1 MNNTEEFKQWMNAE
15 TKVDEPGINRLIEK
29 RIHTLRRNRR
39 LRRIALPLTT
49 FLSIFL
55 MFIAL
60 VNFEDS
66 FYIYANE
73 SPFLKTWV
81 QLVNGRQDILRAFD
95 SKYVQK
101 IEKTLIA
108 GEYELII
115 DSMISDSRYI
125 NLFYKVK
132 YQGKYMDFDKNEF
145 NSNIGFEKPNGDH
158 MTLGYQLGSYKEFWW
173 REIFLDGDNTYDGF
187 RMTFKP
193 YGDESNV
200 SSSLFISI
208 DTTKIVKTVRREL
221 GKKIQIAGQEVIL
234 DRLEIGAFQSRLI
247 YHNNEK
253 NEQLIQQL
261 TFENSKGAKLE
272 SQKDIDDGYE
282 FSDFE
287 VGQINPSSRFDL
299 KIIHVTVL
307 KKKFTTIIFDPK
319 TQKFTELP
327 DFLTLI
333 QVDKNGNNY
342 TIALKNSTGSGTFLY
357 PVSQNAIDLGDKWTS
372 FIGESWMSFSITD
385 DRPVEF
391 TVGGGRLVEG
401 LPIKIPLNL
410 KEIITQK

>member
-1 MNNTEEFKQWMNAE
+1 MNNTEEFKQWMNDE
-15 TKVDEPGINRLIEK
+15 TQVDPHEINLMIEN
-29 RIHTLRRNRR
+29 RVHTLHRKRR
-39 LRRIALPLTT
+39 LRSIAIPFATILTILLL
-49 FLSIFL
+49 F
-55 MFIAL
+55 AGL
-60 VNFEDS
+60 VNFNDS
-66 FYIYANE
+66 FYIYACE
-73 SPFLKTWV
+73 SPFLKSWA

-95 SKYVQK
+95 TKYVQK

-132 YQGKYMDFDKNEF
+132 YLGKYLDFDENDF
-145 NSNIGFEKPNGDH
+145 NTSITIEKPNGDH

-173 REIFLDGDNTYDGF
+173 REIFLDGDNAYDGF
-187 RMTFKP
+187 RVTFKP
-193 YGDESNV
+193 YGNESNV
-200 SSSLFISI
+200 SSSLLISI
-208 DTTKIVKTVRREL
+208 DNTKIVKTVRREL
-221 GKKIQIAGQEVIL
+221 GKTIQIAGQEVIL

-261 TFENSKGAKLE
+261 TFENSKGAKAE

-287 VGQINPSSRFDL
+287 VGQINPTSRFDL

-307 KKKFTTIIFDPK
+307 EKKFATIIFDPK
-319 TQKFTELP
+319 TQRFTELP

-333 QVDKNGNNY
+333 QVDKKGNNY
-342 TIALKNSTGSGTFLY
+342 TIALKNSTGYGTFLY

-391 TVGGGRLVEG
+391 TVKGGKLVEG